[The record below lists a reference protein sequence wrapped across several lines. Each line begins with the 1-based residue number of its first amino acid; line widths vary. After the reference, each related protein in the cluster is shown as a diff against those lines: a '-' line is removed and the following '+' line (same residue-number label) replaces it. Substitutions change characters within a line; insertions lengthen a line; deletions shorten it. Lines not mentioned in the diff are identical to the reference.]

1 VAVGRTGVA
10 VQTAS
15 RALGVG
21 GADGLS
27 GEAVGEEAAQA
38 DVRTPRAPTMS
49 IWQRIGFARASRST
63 ALAFPPRF
71 APPMLRV
78 RERTHHAGD
87 RVLPPWLLIAFLGRR
102 VRGRPDLGGL
112 TGGSEH
118 PGSVLSRTRNTN
130 VEARTQR
137 TQPPRGYSRHLAFVP
152 CEPMN
157 HLSRH
162 SHESRVRRSWI
173 ETVLGIG
180 LRAAGIVSLANVAFA
195 EPIASNLESSSF
207 SGH

>member
-1 VAVGRTGVA
+1 MAVGRTGVA

-78 RERTHHAGD
+78 RERT
-87 RVLPPWLLIAFLGRR
+87 
-102 VRGRPDLGGL
+102 
-112 TGGSEH
+112 
-118 PGSVLSRTRNTN
+118 
-130 VEARTQR
+130 
-137 TQPPRGYSRHLAFVP
+137 QPPRGYSRHLAFVPRWSP

-162 SHESRVRRSWI
+162 SHESRLRRSWI

-180 LRAAGIVSLANVAFA
+180 LRTAGIVSLANVAFA